1 MSNSTLTLPRWFNTC
16 LWGNTVAFSW
26 MWGLG
31 LFFSVQFTS
40 QFGLFGLLS
49 FAIPNF
55 LGLLAFGLVTHHLA
69 RRQEGGSESL
79 GRFFIGFSRPFRL
92 VFFLYQVIAIT
103 LTIFALINYGWR
115 PLQMQPDALYLP
127 LTLFI
132 ALAAATLFGEEFNIK
147 RIKWSHGAI
156 ALIVLGA
163 VLILLN
169 ASKIIVGNLKVEVT
183 ALPTNDLNYWGY
195 AVPIIIGF
203 LLGPWLDL
211 QQWQRAIQ
219 MHRER
224 VSIAAAYTVGS
235 LQFFL
240 MLIFHGTLALWA
252 LSQGASQYTRMGLGG
267 YKYSHDA
274 IMSFLFHQASEHPW
288 IFGAY
293 CVFLSACILTTL
305 DSGYIAVRWFLQ
317 SNVKLSNSPIFALI
331 PTGLVTSPIPML
343 LICGAI
349 ALIASVLGLE
359 LEYFMIFYATFF
371 VGYSALA
378 VARCYVTTPAN
389 AIPQVKMF
397 SIGALSVVIFAYGY
411 FLNYPIFMMLGSLIP
426 LGYVIWLLF
435 KPTSSEDFVRD
446 NDELN
451 AISDQGYVPPS
462 NLAKSSPAAPTVGQ
476 PPATTDGSTSQTPAA
491 ITPSNIINDLTHN
504 PGGHFEGKWFV
515 HSFVATYGDTNSVGN
530 VYFGMYAMW
539 VGKTRELFFN
549 HVMPKF
555 NLKNSPYYILTRS
568 FEHKFMHETREFETV
583 SVRIR
588 IANYNRKF
596 VTLEHEIYDTNEQIL
611 GKGKQ
616 SLLFVSS
623 SDYHMIDVPADV
635 TAAFIK
641 HV

>member
-1 MSNSTLTLPRWFNTC
+1 MSNSASTTPRWFNTC

-55 LGLLAFGLVTHHLA
+55 LGLLSFGLVTHHLA

-79 GRFFIGFSRPFRL
+79 GRFFVGFSRPFRL

-115 PLQMQPDALYLP
+115 PLQMQPETLYLP

-147 RIKWSHGAI
+147 RIKWSHGVI
-156 ALIVLGA
+156 ALITLVCII
-163 VLILLN
+163 ILLN
-169 ASKIIVGNLKVEVT
+169 AAKIMSNIPKVEVES
-183 ALPTNDLNYWGY
+183 LPTNDLNYWGY
-195 AVPIIIGF
+195 AVPIIVGF

-252 LSQGASQYTRMGLGG
+252 LGQGASEYARTGLGG
-267 YKYSHDA
+267 YQYSHDA
-274 IMSFLFHQASEHPW
+274 IMNLLFHQASAHPW

-317 SNVKLSNSPIFALI
+317 SNVKLSNNPVFALI
-331 PTGLVTSPIPML
+331 PTNLVTSPIPMFL
-343 LICGAI
+343 VCGAI
-349 ALIASVLGLE
+349 ALLGSILGLE
-359 LEYFMIFYATFF
+359 LEYFMIFYATFL

-378 VARCYVTTPAN
+378 VARCYVTTSAD

-411 FLNYPIFMMLGSLIP
+411 FLNYPIFMMLGSMIP

-435 KPTSSEDFVRD
+435 KPTASEDFVND
-446 NDELN
+446 NDKLN
-451 AISDQGYVPPS
+451 AISDQGFIRPENSPRPQPVSIPENESGDLPQGGAGQAPPEFS
-462 NLAKSSPAAPTVGQ
+462 TEAAPAGKHHL
-476 PPATTDGSTSQTPAA
+476 S
-491 ITPSNIINDLTHN
+491 
-504 PGGHFEGKWFV
+504 GHFEGKWFV

-568 FEHKFMHETREFETV
+568 FEHKFMHETREFATV

-596 VTLEHEIYDTNEQIL
+596 VTLEHEIYDTDERLL

-616 SLLFVSS
+616 SLLFVAS
-623 SDYHMIDVPADV
+623 SDYRMIDVPADV